1 YMLYKTLQLSIRQG
15 KLVVYSLQQMNN
27 GECNYETHMVYML
40 QALSDMGNYEEVLE
54 FSGHLLEE
62 PIPQGFR
69 IDILSLRQNAAN
81 KLRGM
86 LSDQEPVI
94 SKEEF
99 DKFNLFQQLEFVEKI
114 TSSNDITYT
123 NLITEAFSEA
133 NRNELKT
140 EIGRASCRER
150 A

>member
-1 YMLYKTLQLSIRQG
+1 MLYETLLRSKRPG
-15 KLVVYSLQQMNN
+15 ELVDYSLEQMNN
-27 GECNYETHMVYML
+27 GDGNYETHMVYML

-86 LSDQEPVI
+86 LSDQEPVSLKRNSI
-94 SKEEF
+94 NSTCF
-99 DKFNLFQQLEFVEKI
+99 SSLNLWKRLRQRTI
-114 TSSNDITYT
+114 
-123 NLITEAFSEA
+123 
-133 NRNELKT
+133 
-140 EIGRASCRER
+140 
-150 A
+150 

>member
-1 YMLYKTLQLSIRQG
+1 N
-15 KLVVYSLQQMNN
+15 LVPSESSGELVDYSLEQMNN
-27 GECNYETHMVYML
+27 GDGNYETHMVYML

-62 PIPQGFR
+62 PIPQSFR

-86 LSDQEPVI
+86 LSEQEPVI

-114 TSSNDITYT
+114 KAAHDQSYVIIYT
-123 NLITEAFSEA
+123 EVI
-133 NRNELKT
+133 
-140 EIGRASCRER
+140 IGRI
-150 A
+150 